1 MTRSLSKITFFARS
15 PWRIRDAILCFDAVG
30 QVSYLSAVRRSFFSG
45 GHRHAGEVLEKDSS
59 GAGVNTADKT
69 TRGEA
74 LTGAEEW
81 CATGNH
87 SLKPHTSRAALSG
100 RGPLERVKTTWRRA
114 LGEDELSSPSS
125 RRANSPR
132 THRRNLEF
140 DRFINLKSATRL

>member
-1 MTRSLSKITFFARS
+1 MFFAGS
-15 PWRIRDAILCFDAVG
+15 PWRIRDAILCFDAIG

-45 GHRHAGEVLEKDSS
+45 GHRHAGKVLLEKDSS

-69 TRGEA
+69 TRREA

-100 RGPLERVKTTWRRA
+100 RGPFERVKTTWRRA
-114 LGEDELSSPSS
+114 LGEDELSSSSS
-125 RRANSPR
+125 RRADPTPNSSPQPQIR
-132 THRRNLEF
+132 TSFGSN
-140 DRFINLKSATRL
+140 KSIIKL